1 VEHKQQWYDIADD
14 GRLNSQQAQE
24 LFNSIGK
31 TGIEAR
37 KLFRDATASPDGKV
51 AFQQFVKWDQ
61 KERLGADPTKTAAS
75 AFKAAESMFAGFAK
89 KRTTCNENIAIDRK
103 SIALIDDTMEL
114 PTYRR
119 NMIAESLK
127 EKQAEYAALE
137 DMYDKL
143 LAQQV
148 NMKNMLK
155 GGFPKA
161 NHTAQLDMC
170 AHTGRPPSKKPV
182 PPPPVTLPRLV
193 QPKDCTTRK
202 CPRTARFR
210 GNLETTKEVRKQ
222 TFSALASSRSS
233 QSGPS
238 TNKSGSPSRPTNKSG
253 SQTARF

>member
-1 VEHKQQWYDIADD
+1 MEHKQQWYDIADD

-61 KERLGADPTKTAAS
+61 KERLGADPTKTAVCADDWLSFVLNSCLFSQAS

-127 EKQAEYAALE
+127 EKQ
-137 DMYDKL
+137 
-143 LAQQV
+143 
-148 NMKNMLK
+148 
-155 GGFPKA
+155 
-161 NHTAQLDMC
+161 
-170 AHTGRPPSKKPV
+170 
-182 PPPPVTLPRLV
+182 
-193 QPKDCTTRK
+193 
-202 CPRTARFR
+202 
-210 GNLETTKEVRKQ
+210 EVDLWK
-222 TFSALASSRSS
+222 F
-233 QSGPS
+233 
-238 TNKSGSPSRPTNKSG
+238 
-253 SQTARF
+253 